1 MTISVGRAPRVDKG
15 ARLAN
20 DGATM
25 SDGRDRG
32 ARVLFVAASVVVVIA
47 GLRAAAS
54 ILLPFLVAV
63 FLAIVSM
70 PLMTWLQRRGVPK
83 VIAVV
88 CTVLAG
94 IAVLAGLVVLVGHSV
109 NQFTAAAPRYQAR
122 FQTLFAAI
130 TAWAEARGVDTTAW
144 VTLDLLNPGVLV
156 DVMGTTLRAIA
167 AVLQNAFL
175 VLLTMIFILLEAAGF
190 PRKLQVAFGRPVEEL
205 GRLSTMTREV
215 QRYLGFKTLISLGT
229 GVLVFIWVAVMG
241 MDFPLLWG
249 LAAFILNYIPN
260 LGSILAAVPPVL
272 LAIVQFGP
280 GHAAVVGLG
289 YLVINVS
296 MSNFL
301 EPNLMGRKLGLSTLV
316 VFLSLVFWGWVWGPV
331 GMLLA
336 VPLTMILKIMLE
348 HTEDFRWLA
357 VLLGPAP
364 PPRDPPALTPASAGR
379 STRRGAVPARARANG
394 G

>member
-1 MTISVGRAPRVDKG
+1 
-15 ARLAN
+15 
-20 DGATM
+20 M

-47 GLRAAAS
+47 GLRAAAA
-54 ILLPFLVAV
+54 ILLPFFVAV
-63 FLAIVSM
+63 FLAIVSL
-70 PLMTWLQRRGVPK
+70 PLMTWLERRRVPK
-83 VIAVV
+83 VIAVI

-94 IAVLAGLVVLVGHSV
+94 MTVLAALVVLVGHSV

-122 FQTLFAAI
+122 FQTLFVAI
-130 TAWAEARGVDTTAW
+130 QTWAEARGIDTTAW
-144 VTLDLLNPGVLV
+144 TTLDLVDPGMLV
-156 DVMGTTLRAIA
+156 DVMGTTLRALA

-190 PRKLQVAFGRPVEEL
+190 PRKLQVAFGRPVEDL

-229 GVLVFIWVAVMG
+229 GILVFIWVALMG

-260 LGSILAAVPPVL
+260 LGSIVAAVPPVL

-316 VFLSLVFWGWVWGPV
+316 VFLSLVFWGWAWGPV

-357 VLLGPAP
+357 VLLGPT
-364 PPRDPPALTPASAGR
+364 PPALEAAAISRASVGPSSPRPAA
-379 STRRGAVPARARANG
+379 PARAAG
-394 G
+394 SDD